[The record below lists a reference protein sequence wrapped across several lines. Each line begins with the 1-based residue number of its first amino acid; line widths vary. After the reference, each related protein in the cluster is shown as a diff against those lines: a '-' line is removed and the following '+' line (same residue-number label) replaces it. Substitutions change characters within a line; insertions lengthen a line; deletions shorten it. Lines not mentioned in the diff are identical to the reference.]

1 MREGV
6 EASLAQLV
14 EHPPCKRKVL
24 GSIPRGGTSFVTSK
38 NRLRELWLLFFCGRM
53 SFYFPCSRTVLGRC
67 LVLRRGISMIHTPRS
82 GNALLPLLRDGFSS
96 GRNIVRREFSSSA
109 SSWSFPTR
117 SFAFF
122 TLSSLGIVGGFYV
135 MSYSMKVIE

>member
-1 MREGV
+1 
-6 EASLAQLV
+6 
-14 EHPPCKRKVL
+14 
-24 GSIPRGGTSFVTSK
+24 
-38 NRLRELWLLFFCGRM
+38 
-53 SFYFPCSRTVLGRC
+53 
-67 LVLRRGISMIHTPRS
+67 MIHTPRS